1 MSPQVIH
8 FFICDGVCHDRR
20 NLLRLNING
29 LQVRIRT
36 DLALP
41 VRHNFCAVAMMVGY
55 QVRGEIWFR
64 VLHDTTN
71 RRLAETQHR
80 RIRFPRNPD
89 ELYGFRS
96 QVTNCT
102 LPAYGRYR
110 LELWLSGDVI
120 AVSPFWLLPK
130 V

>member
-8 FFICDGVCHDRR
+8 FFICDGVSHDRR

-55 QVRGEIWFR
+55 QGRGEIWFR
-64 VLHDTTN
+64 
-71 RRLAETQHR
+71 
-80 RIRFPRNPD
+80 RNPD